1 MLSLTK
7 NRYYSI
13 MLPFFSIECTAE
25 DAAGNFK
32 ALAKRNGIKVTSPSG
47 EPDETNGAPVG
58 M

>member
-1 MLSLTK
+1 
-7 NRYYSI
+7 

-47 EPDETNGAPVG
+47 EPDETNGATVG